1 MSSIV
6 KARSRLIAFPPIKIS
21 KSNLYVAYRN
31 NFSRG
36 LHSEVNTRD
45 NHKWIHSLPPNG
57 AKQVLLHSCCAPCS
71 GAMIEE
77 MQEMGIDITVF
88 FYNPNIHP
96 VKEYEIRK
104 DENKKFAEYLG
115 IPFVDADYDVDEWYE
130 RAKGMELDPE
140 RGRRCSMCFDMRLDR
155 TALYAFE
162 NQFPVFT
169 TTNATS
175 RWKDIDQVNASG
187 IKVSHN
193 YEGVEYWVYDWQTD
207 RMTKR
212 KYEIAATRKFYKQ
225 EYCGCTFS
233 LRDSNLWRK
242 DQGLGAIKVGKS
254 LTYTDPEMDCESES
268 QEVVD
273 SFFQKYE
280 SKLEKMRR
288 NISHDD
294 SQQPSI

>member
-1 MSSIV
+1 
-6 KARSRLIAFPPIKIS
+6 
-21 KSNLYVAYRN
+21 
-31 NFSRG
+31 
-36 LHSEVNTRD
+36 
-45 NHKWIHSLPPNG
+45 
-57 AKQVLLHSCCAPCS
+57 
-71 GAMIEE
+71 MIEE

-288 NISHDD
+288 NISRDD